1 MKSGDYVIK
10 LNGTEVTGK
19 DDFITRIENC
29 GGEQQILTIRRDAE
43 TYDVRI
49 KPERDRTGK
58 YKIGV
63 WVRDN
68 AQGVGTMTYID
79 ENGNFGA
86 LGHGINDVDTST
98 IDGDE

>member
-49 KPERDRTGK
+49 NRRG
-58 YKIGV
+58 IGRESIRSV
-63 WVRDN
+63 S
-68 AQGVGTMTYID
+68 GS
-79 ENGNFGA
+79 
-86 LGHGINDVDTST
+86 GIMRRESVP
-98 IDGDE
+98 